1 MELECV
7 LDHKRQLKRMVVGI
21 QEVKEE
27 VRKGWQDRIERDFE
41 YDGDEYVV
49 VAGKDLWRD

>member
-7 LDHKRQLKRMVVGI
+7 LDHNRQLKRMVVGR

-41 YDGDEYVV
+41 YDGDEYA
-49 VAGKDLWRD
+49 VAAGTDLWRD